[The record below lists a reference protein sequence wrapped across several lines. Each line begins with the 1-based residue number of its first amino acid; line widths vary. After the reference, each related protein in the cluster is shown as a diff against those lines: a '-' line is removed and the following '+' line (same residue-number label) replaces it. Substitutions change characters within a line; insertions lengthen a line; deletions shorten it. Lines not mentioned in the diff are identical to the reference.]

1 MTIKIFLFSLL
12 LVVACGAIVERE
24 KSVKMTKRPSIEE
37 YMVNREKMVQDHI
50 NRGMGHDIVLTA
62 KEEQVN
68 KLLMHYK
75 EMELERGFKNPQ
87 NFTPSRHVFEV
98 LKDVKDSPLF
108 AMLHNMPKG
117 AVLHS
122 HDTALVSTDFVV
134 GLTYTKNLWQ
144 LGELSS
150 GPEFIF
156 AKNSPGANWTLVSE
170 LREKMGAASY
180 DREVRKLFTLLVD
193 DPISEYR
200 DINTVWDKFNKIF
213 MCLGPI
219 VTYVPCWKSYFRQAL
234 KEFYADGVQL
244 LEFRGVLPDV
254 STFIAC
260 KFLYSHV
267 C

>member
-1 MTIKIFLFSLL
+1 MTRKSFLLSMLL
-12 LVVACGAIVERE
+12 TVVCGAIIERE
-24 KSVKMTKRPSIEE
+24 KPVRMTSRPSLEE
-37 YMVNREKMVQDHI
+37 YMVNREKLYQDHI
-50 NRGMGHDIVLTA
+50 NRGLGHDIVLTE

-68 KLLMHYK
+68 KLLMKFK
-75 EMELERGFKNPQ
+75 EIELERGFKNPQ

-98 LKDVKDSPLF
+98 LQSVKESPLF
-108 AMLHNMPKG
+108 ELLHKMPKG

-122 HDTALVSTDFVV
+122 HDTALVSTDFVLS
-134 GLTYTKNLWQ
+134 LTYTKHLWQ

-170 LREKMGAASY
+170 LREKMGADNY
-180 DREVRKLFTLLVD
+180 DREARKLFTLLVD
-193 DPISEYR
+193 DPITEYR
-200 DINTVWDKFNKIF
+200 DINTVWDKFNRIF

-244 LEFRGVLPDV
+244 LEFRGVLPNV
-254 STFIAC
+254 SISPGLLILCHETR
-260 KFLYSHV
+260 
-267 C
+267 